1 MRFGPSRAA
10 PSAYI
15 SHTASRAR
23 IPQAPG
29 QRFATG
35 RRFTTVR
42 RRTRFPTALVPPR
55 FPAEW
60 RPLSAPAPLAL
71 RHGVARPRRL
81 ATVWRRRGPVGAM
94 DVGELLSY
102 QVRRAGRDGPGEALT
117 LLTLRCSCR
126 CGCLGAGTGR
136 DGAAWRCGRSSARGE
151 PLREGLA
158 VHRCA
163 QRCASFAR
171 L

>member
-1 MRFGPSRAA
+1 
-10 PSAYI
+10 
-15 SHTASRAR
+15 
-23 IPQAPG
+23 
-29 QRFATG
+29 
-35 RRFTTVR
+35 
-42 RRTRFPTALVPPR
+42 
-55 FPAEW
+55 
-60 RPLSAPAPLAL
+60 
-71 RHGVARPRRL
+71 
-81 ATVWRRRGPVGAM
+81 M

-126 CGCLGAGTGR
+126 SGCLGAGTGR
-136 DGAAWRCGRSSARGE
+136 DGAAWRCGAVRPLPGSRRS
-151 PLREGLA
+151 PREGLA

>member
-1 MRFGPSRAA
+1 
-10 PSAYI
+10 
-15 SHTASRAR
+15 
-23 IPQAPG
+23 
-29 QRFATG
+29 
-35 RRFTTVR
+35 
-42 RRTRFPTALVPPR
+42 
-55 FPAEW
+55 
-60 RPLSAPAPLAL
+60 
-71 RHGVARPRRL
+71 
-81 ATVWRRRGPVGAM
+81 M

-126 CGCLGAGTGR
+126 SGCLGAGTGR

>member
-1 MRFGPSRAA
+1 
-10 PSAYI
+10 
-15 SHTASRAR
+15 
-23 IPQAPG
+23 
-29 QRFATG
+29 
-35 RRFTTVR
+35 
-42 RRTRFPTALVPPR
+42 
-55 FPAEW
+55 
-60 RPLSAPAPLAL
+60 
-71 RHGVARPRRL
+71 
-81 ATVWRRRGPVGAM
+81 M

-126 CGCLGAGTGR
+126 SGCLGAGTGR
-136 DGAAWRCGRSSARGE
+136 DGAAWRCGRSPARGV
-151 PLREGLA
+151 PPVKACA